1 MKMRKMS
8 ASLKASIAGAVLGLG
23 FIGAPTDGRA
33 DLVLVGGTPQNSF
46 VDIGA
51 QGFGAAPRLLT
62 LQDNGVEAG
71 QIVVQPGGTL
81 ASATF
86 AGQNDVANPQ
96 PPSQKNDAPLLS
108 FVGWQTGA
116 DVKIGF
122 NSDQTGFGAIN
133 LNQLVLN
140 VYNGSTVVGSFSL
153 ADDVHFSTADLQL
166 QQGNG
171 NAIFEFVL
179 NGAQQTIWDNSNFL
193 SSYRIAL
200 AAELGQPIV
209 TVGGTIL
216 GPSNDGPESFLAV
229 RTATAI
235 PGPIAG
241 AGLPSI
247 IAACGAILA
256 LARRRRQKVV

>member
-1 MKMRKMS
+1 MRRKTRIL
-8 ASLKASIAGAVLGLG
+8 AAIWAAGLG

-200 AAELGQPIV
+200 AAELGQPF
-209 TVGGTIL
+209 GAFL
-216 GPSNDGPESFLAV
+216 GPSTDGPESFLAV
-229 RTATAI
+229 RTAAAI
-235 PGPIAG
+235 PGPIVG
-241 AGLPSI
+241 AGLPGL
-247 IAACGAILA
+247 IAALGGLLV
-256 LARRRRQKVV
+256 LARRRRQLVV